1 MNMYQEVE
9 TAINGLE
16 VGQNNVISM
25 PDNLPYFRKY
35 LSEIS
40 AREGKK
46 FATKVIE
53 GNLHIFRIKYHN
65 LYSKEVE

>member
-16 VGQNNVISM
+16 VGENKVIDT

-35 LSEIS
+35 LTEIS
-40 AREGKK
+40 TRESKK
-46 FATKVIE
+46 FTTKVI
-53 GNLHIFRIKYHN
+53 GDKLHIFRIKYHN
-65 LYSKEVE
+65 LYSKTVE